1 MGGGRG
7 EELGL
12 PSGMVRW
19 VCEKGLAVHGARR
32 AGGHLRE
39 ADTSQCSSTHGT
51 WSSGRVIAK
60 DPKGRCV
67 F

>member
-1 MGGGRG
+1 MGGGGG

-19 VCEKGLAVHGARR
+19 VCEKGPAV
-32 AGGHLRE
+32 HLRE

-51 WSSGRVIAK
+51 WSSRRVIAK
-60 DPKGRCV
+60 DPKGRCI